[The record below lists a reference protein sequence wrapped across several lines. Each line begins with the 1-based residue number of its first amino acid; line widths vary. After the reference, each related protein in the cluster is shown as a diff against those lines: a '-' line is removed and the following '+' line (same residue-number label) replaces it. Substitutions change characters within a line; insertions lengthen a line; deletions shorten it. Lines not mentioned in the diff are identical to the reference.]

1 MAVQRE
7 FFAYGRNGV
16 GFPRRRHAANH
27 LMAMTEAPFWEPT
40 AGRGSS
46 GILILSY
53 LVLSCLIL
61 SYLVLSC
68 LILSYLVFASDAAVI
83 VWLCVARRR
92 LDVGGDRGRNSSPER
107 MSRPDQRP
115 DSSAVR

>member
-1 MAVQRE
+1 
-7 FFAYGRNGV
+7 
-16 GFPRRRHAANH
+16 
-27 LMAMTEAPFWEPT
+27 MAMTEAPFWEPT
-40 AGRGSS
+40 AGRGSR
-46 GILILSY
+46 GILILSYLVLSCLILSY

-92 LDVGGDRGRNSSPER
+92 LDVGGHLLPGQSILEIWGWSIHP
-107 MSRPDQRP
+107 
-115 DSSAVR
+115 SAG